1 MSAPPLCRHI
11 YSLDRR
17 DDYLRQQQA
26 FAAEQ
31 PFFSVVRLGRLVLT
45 SAFWNGPTR
54 CCGRWRIFWRRE
66 RRLKGA
72 TADKVGFNTLE
83 SLYNARFDPDKRI
96 ITVVALGRGGIP
108 RRL

>member
-1 MSAPPLCRHI
+1 MAQEDPALACRRRGHRTGLPAIRLAAATPGGNGAPPLCRHI

-54 CCGRWRIFWRRE
+54 CCGRWRIFGAVNAVRRGH
-66 RRLKGA
+66 RR
-72 TADKVGFNTLE
+72 
-83 SLYNARFDPDKRI
+83 
-96 ITVVALGRGGIP
+96 
-108 RRL
+108 